1 MAERGH
7 QLKKSTSRRGPSF
20 ALNRRSL
27 HCAPPDFLSRFVA
40 LINIMRFF
48 LRKTAYVVVASS
60 VK

>member
-20 ALNRRSL
+20 ALN
-27 HCAPPDFLSRFVA
+27 CAPPDFLSRFVA